1 MEQLTH
7 YWINY
12 SSVEVTLS
20 LYMNYVHIPSSVGFS
35 APKLH
40 TSALTAIL
48 YMFVAQT
55 TPTINK
61 LAIGT
66 NADSRG
72 TSCDMNFKLPAFI
85 ELAGSSAQLAMYV
98 PYIA

>member
-1 MEQLTH
+1 MP
-7 YWINY
+7 YII
-12 SSVEVTLS
+12 SGSVRFL
-20 LYMNYVHIPSSVGFS
+20 

-48 YMFVAQT
+48 YMFVTQT
-55 TPTINK
+55 TPTINT

-72 TSCDMNFKLPAFI
+72 TSCDMKFKLSAFI
-85 ELAGSSAQLAMYV
+85 ELAGSSAQLATYHN
-98 PYIA
+98 YIA